1 MSSEKS
7 EFGYKVLEQ
16 MIGADKAAS
25 VRATAESDGFGSAMV
40 ANIIDSCFADIWGRE
55 GLSRRERSLVTL
67 GVLIARETTFELSTH
82 IGIGMRHGLTA
93 DEIEE
98 VILHSMPYAG
108 IPSAFHATNVAR
120 ETLQKL
126 GHLDAAGDWAEME
139 GVLKP

>member
-1 MSSEKS
+1 MASEKT
-7 EFGYKVLEQ
+7 EFGYKVLGQ
-16 MIGADKAAS
+16 MIGAEKAAS
-25 VRATAESDGFGSAMV
+25 VRATAESDSFGAAMV
-40 ANIIDSCFADIWGRE
+40 ANIMDSCFANIWGRE

-67 GVLIARETTFELSTH
+67 GILIARETTFELGTH

-126 GHLDAAGDWAEME
+126 GHLDEAGDWSKME